1 VGINIGDVIVEPHDV
16 FGDGVNIAARLE
28 SIAEPGGICISSSA
42 YDHVRGKVGVEFAD
56 LGEQNLKNIA
66 RPVHAYAVVQE
77 GSYSPSIPAERT
89 GRSGP
94 SPPRLSI
101 VVLPFTNLSGDPE
114 QDYFVDGVTESL
126 TTDLSRISGSFVI
139 GRHTAFTYKGKA
151 VDLKKI
157 GQELNVR
164 YVLEGSVQQSLDQLR
179 VNVQLVE
186 TENAGHLWAERFDKR
201 IADLFEMQDEIVSR
215 LANTLRTELIEAEAR
230 RSERSPHPDA
240 MDLYFQGRHWWNKG
254 LTSEYLAQARHF
266 FERSLAIDP
275 ANADAMT
282 WIALVDVA
290 RGVSFLT
297 DDSPRSFA
305 AETILLEVLSRTPN
319 HAWAHF
325 VLGAL
330 QIYTNRVAQGVAQC
344 ERALALDHNLADAHV
359 AIGTAKFF
367 TGCAVETDAHVNEA
381 LRLSPR
387 DIFAFRWLLLVGFAK
402 LQLAEDA
409 EAVSWFLRSIEANRN
424 FPLAHFACVLHL
436 RFLGRRMRR

>member
-1 VGINIGDVIVEPHDV
+1 
-16 FGDGVNIAARLE
+16 
-28 SIAEPGGICISSSA
+28 
-42 YDHVRGKVGVEFAD
+42 
-56 LGEQNLKNIA
+56 
-66 RPVHAYAVVQE
+66 
-77 GSYSPSIPAERT
+77 
-89 GRSGP
+89 
-94 SPPRLSI
+94 
-101 VVLPFTNLSGDPE
+101 
-114 QDYFVDGVTESL
+114 
-126 TTDLSRISGSFVI
+126 
-139 GRHTAFTYKGKA
+139 
-151 VDLKKI
+151 
-157 GQELNVR
+157 
-164 YVLEGSVQQSLDQLR
+164 
-179 VNVQLVE
+179 
-186 TENAGHLWAERFDKR
+186 
-201 IADLFEMQDEIVSR
+201 
-215 LANTLRTELIEAEAR
+215 
-230 RSERSPHPDA
+230 

-297 DDSPRSFA
+297 DDSPRYFA